1 METGNPQKTGEQ
13 LLWRITQWRVVLRH
27 NLLSIPVTTERDPP
41 LTQIRDK
48 QVVKYDNFINV

>member
-48 QVVKYDNFINV
+48 QVV